1 MTVGMRPPF
10 PHAEVNRMASG
21 AGQRGVTQVPESRK
35 PVPVAD
41 VLPGTNGVRALLN
54 RWPDRTAP
62 RSPGEVIPRLGLLL
76 LVGVGV
82 RARREGLAVGAAV
95 LLTALMIQA

>member
-1 MTVGMRPPF
+1 MYRLQLTTALGELLVSLP
-10 PHAEVNRMASG
+10 AEA
-21 AGQRGVTQVPESRK
+21 
-35 PVPVAD
+35 
-41 VLPGTNGVRALLN
+41 
-54 RWPDRTAP
+54 
-62 RSPGEVIPRLGLLL
+62 RLGVLGLFLLL